1 MAENKTSN
9 NKRIIIVGIPGVGKT
24 SVISLVNG
32 ALNHKGYQTT
42 VAVFGTIMFEEA
54 KKIGLKN
61 RDELRKLSIRD
72 QQHLQEM
79 AAKRIAEMN
88 DDIVIIDTHL
98 FVKTAEGYY
107 PGLPMTLLD
116 IIKPTHFVIIMAE
129 PKEIVD
135 RRKCDTSRHRDIV
148 SVEDVQHEL
157 DISKIMVAS
166 SSIITGSPFT
176 IIMNKDNKINDAAL
190 KIVNVLKEEKKI
202 IK

>member
-79 AAKRIAEMN
+79 AAKRIAAMN

-98 FVKTAEGYY
+98 FVK
-107 PGLPMTLLD
+107 PLRD
-116 IIKPTHFVIIMAE
+116 IIRVF
-129 PKEIVD
+129 
-135 RRKCDTSRHRDIV
+135 
-148 SVEDVQHEL
+148 Q
-157 DISKIMVAS
+157 
-166 SSIITGSPFT
+166 
-176 IIMNKDNKINDAAL
+176 
-190 KIVNVLKEEKKI
+190 
-202 IK
+202 